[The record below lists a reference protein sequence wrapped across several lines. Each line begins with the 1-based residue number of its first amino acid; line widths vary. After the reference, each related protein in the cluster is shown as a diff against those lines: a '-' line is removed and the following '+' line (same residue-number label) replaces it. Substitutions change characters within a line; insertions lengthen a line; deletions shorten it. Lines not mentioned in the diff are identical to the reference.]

1 MKKLSL
7 NIEDLS
13 VESFTADEARG
24 GIMSLSNT
32 EPTQVDCSGQAT
44 QCAVCSRQICSD
56 ACIAPTVEWI
66 YC

>member
-13 VESFTADEARG
+13 VESFTADEAKG
-24 GIMSLSNT
+24 GIMSLSN
-32 EPTQVDCSGQAT
+32 EPTQVDCSGAAT
-44 QCAVCSRQICSD
+44 QCAGCSRQICSD

-66 YC
+66 FC